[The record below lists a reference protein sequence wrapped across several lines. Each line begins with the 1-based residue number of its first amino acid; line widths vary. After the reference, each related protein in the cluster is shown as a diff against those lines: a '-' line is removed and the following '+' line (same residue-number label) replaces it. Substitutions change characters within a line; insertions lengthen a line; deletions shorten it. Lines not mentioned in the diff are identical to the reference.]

1 MELFNATLNRFHR
14 GRRVE
19 TGIHSGVLL
28 SIFKT
33 DFWDCG
39 IPDFR
44 SVMANGLEEWIRLN
58 DAQVMK
64 SVPKPTS
71 ETSSTQ
77 LFTRKLGEH
86 PYSLIKRRALVGLSL
101 SLYSIDFPIQVFK
114 SRQLNWILKILVSP
128 NFLPFFKFNQLVA
141 YNTYI
146 CALCRFAL
154 HCFYPS
160 QLKPHF

>member
-114 SRQLNWILKILVSP
+114 SRQLNWILNRKKNAFRKS
-128 NFLPFFKFNQLVA
+128 FKLFCIWTVKYMHIRASLLLYA
-141 YNTYI
+141 YCTW
-146 CALCRFAL
+146 
-154 HCFYPS
+154 
-160 QLKPHF
+160 K